1 MFHQVQV
8 PEYHRDFLR
17 FMMAWWRSQE
27 YQMNVRLFGVV
38 SSPSSSTFALRKA
51 AADAHNHVGRET
63 ADVLRKN
70 FYVDDCLH
78 SEEPEE
84 AAVQRSSSVRSA
96 CAAGGFTRG
105 KFVSNRLEVL
115 VSQEERAQDVRTLD
129 LTTDHLLVERALVVQ
144 WAAESDK
151 LRFRIILKGKP
162 FTRIGILST
171 ICSVY
176 DPLE

>member
-1 MFHQVQV
+1 
-8 PEYHRDFLR
+8 
-17 FMMAWWRSQE
+17 
-27 YQMNVRLFGVV
+27 MNVHLFGAV
-38 SSPSSSTFALRKA
+38 SSPSCSTFALRKA
-51 AADAHNHVGRET
+51 ADDGQNHVGRET
-63 ADVLRKN
+63 GYVLRKN

-84 AAVQRSSSVRSA
+84 AAVQRSSGVRLA

-115 VSQEERAQDVRTLD
+115 VSQQERAKDVRTLD
-129 LTTDHLLVERALVVQ
+129 STTDHLLVERALVVQ

-176 DPLE
+176 DPLGIAAPFLLVGKKILQDLCRMKLG